1 MPTDSSGNPNL
12 AANVDWVLANDPE
25 IAVIRDCLFG
35 GDNVLRWNVVREP
48 NRFFPSGRIE
58 TAHVKRFMECYFADP
73 QFRDGLMQDPKAAA
87 ALYGLD
93 IDPERLRLYW
103 DRQGAID
110 RYGDAAFDNIDIARQ
125 QAYVK
130 LRGEYRD
137 KLIYRS
143 PNNVRFAKWRTR
155 QVARCS
161 LELTKTNADNIVHAP
176 ACFELSKGC
185 SVGCWFCG
193 VSALKFNGHW
203 RYEGANIQLWRDI
216 AAFMA
221 GLLGPAADK
230 AFLYW
235 GTDPL
240 DNPDYL
246 HFARNWHAATGFFPQ
261 TTTAIPL
268 RNVALTRQML
278 HDSTMAGTIINRF
291 SILTTRVLKNL
302 YAEFTPEELLFV
314 ELVPQNEGSL
324 LVKAAAG
331 KARNN
336 AERLEKSVIPLR
348 KIQTDTGAI
357 SAIFKQPGTIACVS
371 GFLFNMVERTVQLI
385 TPCKAS
391 NRWPNGYI
399 IVDSGQF
406 EDVESLAQLIN
417 RFIAE
422 NMNETIQDD
431 MVVRPIDELKVEPAE
446 AGFSLRGEDSVLHFR
461 NEAAPGYFQTLGDM
475 LSKGGSKKRDL
486 VETLEARFGVERHVS
501 NQVLQQIYER
511 GVLAEV
517 ES

>member
-1 MPTDSSGNPNL
+1 MPTDSAGHPKF
-12 AANVDWVLANDPE
+12 AANVEWVLAHDPE
-25 IAVIRDCLFG
+25 IAIIRECLFG
-35 GDNVLRWNVVREP
+35 GDHEARWNVIHEP
-48 NRFFPSGRIE
+48 YRFFPSGRIE

-73 QFRDGLMQDPKAAA
+73 QFRDGLIQDPQAAV

-103 DRQGAID
+103 DRQGALD
-110 RYGDAAFDNIDIARQ
+110 RYGEAAFDNLDIARQ

-137 KLIYRS
+137 KLVYRS
-143 PNNVRFAKWRTR
+143 PNNARFAKWRAR
-155 QVARCS
+155 QVARCA
-161 LELTKTNADNIVHAP
+161 LELTKTNAENIVHAP
-176 ACFELSKGC
+176 ASFELSKGC

-193 VSALKFNGHW
+193 VSALKLNGHW
-203 RYEGANIQLWRDI
+203 RYEGENIQLWR
-216 AAFMA
+216 AVAHFMA
-221 GLLGPAADK
+221 DLMGPAADK

-246 HFARNWHAATGFFPQ
+246 HFAHDWHAASGFFPQ

-278 HDSTMAGTIINRF
+278 HDSTIAGTIINRF
-291 SILTTRVLKNL
+291 SILTTRLLKNL

-324 LVKAAAG
+324 LVKATAG
-331 KARNN
+331 KARGN
-336 AERLEKSVIPLR
+336 ADRLQKSTIPLR
-348 KIQTDTGAI
+348 KIQTDTGAVTP
-357 SAIFKQPGTIACVS
+357 AIKQPGTIACVS

-391 NRWPNGYI
+391 DRWPNGYI
-399 IVDSGQF
+399 VVDSGGF
-406 EDVESLAQLIN
+406 DNVSSLEQLIN
-417 RFIAE
+417 RLIAD
-422 NMNETIQDD
+422 NMNESVQDD
-431 MVVRPIDELKVEPAE
+431 MVIKPIDELKVEPDE
-446 AGFSLRGEDSVLHFR
+446 TGFSLRGEDSVLHFR
-461 NEAAPGYFQTLGDM
+461 NPAAPGYFRMLGDM
-475 LSKGGSKKRDL
+475 LSQGSSKKRDV
-486 VETLEARFGVERHVS
+486 VESLEAQFGVERDVS

-517 ES
+517 RD